1 MVFLGLFEGESPWRP
16 PHLLCF
22 DDFSDIMAKL
32 IFNRLLL
39 AVFTLFAVSVL
50 IFVCTE
56 ILPGDVA
63 SAVLGQGATPEA
75 LVIFR
80 KELGL
85 DVPAPIR
92 FWNWFTAAMQGDLGT
107 ALTNKRVIVDE
118 LLPRLGNTLF
128 LAGFAALIAIPLAVG
143 LGIISAINEGKWSDK
158 ISNLVTLVA
167 ISLPEFFIAY
177 LLIIF
182 FVVEFAW
189 FPSLS
194 TVFAGMPLGERI
206 YQTTLPAL
214 TLTLLVAAHILRMTR
229 SSVLSVMST
238 PYIEMAFLKGAKRRR
253 VITRH
258 ALPNA
263 AAPIITVIGL
273 NLAYLVVGVVVIEA
287 VFTYPGLGQYM
298 VDAVSKR
305 DVPVIQ
311 ACGLVFALVFV
322 TLNTLADV
330 LVILVNPRL
339 RHKR

>member
-1 MVFLGLFEGESPWRP
+1 MVKLIVNRLFLGIL
-16 PHLLCF
+16 
-22 DDFSDIMAKL
+22 
-32 IFNRLLL
+32 
-39 AVFTLFAVSVL
+39 TLFAVSIL

-75 LVIFR
+75 LIVFR

-85 DVPAPIR
+85 DVPAYLR
-92 FWNWFTAAMQGDLGT
+92 YWNWLVGALHGNLGV

-118 LLPRLGNTLF
+118 VLPRLGNTLF
-128 LAGFAALIAIPLAVG
+128 LAGYAALIAIPLAVG
-143 LGIISAINEGKWSDK
+143 LGVFSAINEGKLSDQL
-158 ISNLVTLVA
+158 SNVLTLIA

-177 LLIIF
+177 LLIILMA
-182 FVVEFAW
+182 VNVQW

-194 TVFAGMPLGERI
+194 TVFPGMPFGERVH
-206 YQTTLPAL
+206 QSTLPAI
-214 TLTLLVAAHILRMTR
+214 TLTLLVAAHMLRMTR

-238 PYIEMAFLKGAKRRR
+238 PYIEMAFLKGAKRQR

-263 AAPIITVIGL
+263 AAPIITVIAL
-273 NLAYLVVGVVVIEA
+273 NLAYLVVGVVVIES
-287 VFTYPGLGQYM
+287 VFVYPGLGQLM

-305 DVPVIQ
+305 DVPVVQ
-311 ACGLVFALVFV
+311 ACGLVFAMVFV
-322 TLNTLADV
+322 LLNTVADI

-339 RHKR
+339 RHMR

>member
-1 MVFLGLFEGESPWRP
+1 
-16 PHLLCF
+16 
-22 DDFSDIMAKL
+22 MAKMIL
-32 IFNRLLL
+32 NRVLLGVL
-39 AVFTLFAVSVL
+39 TLFAVSVL
-50 IFVCTE
+50 IFICTE

-63 SAVLGQGATPEA
+63 SAVMANMATPENLA
-75 LVIFR
+75 IMR

-85 DVPAPIR
+85 DRPAYER
-92 FWNWFTAAMQGDLGT
+92 YLSWLWGALQGDLGV
-107 ALTNKRVIVDE
+107 ALTNKRVIIDE
-118 LLPRLGNTLF
+118 VLPRLGNTLF
-128 LAGFAALIAIPLAVG
+128 LAGYAALIAIPLAVG
-143 LGIISAINEGKWSDK
+143 LGVYSAINEGKLSDK
-158 ISNLVTLVA
+158 LSNILTLIA
-167 ISLPEFFIAY
+167 ISFPEFFIAY

-182 FVVEFAW
+182 FAVNVEW

-194 TVFAGMPLGERI
+194 TVSPGMPFVDRV
-206 YQTTLPAL
+206 YQSTLPAI
-214 TLTLLVAAHILRMTR
+214 TLTLLVAAHMLRMTR

-238 PYIEMAFLKGAKRRR
+238 PYIEMAFLKGAKRGR

-263 AAPIITVIGL
+263 AAPIITVIAL

-287 VFTYPGLGQYM
+287 VFVYPGLGQLM

-322 TLNTLADV
+322 LLNTLADV

>member
-1 MVFLGLFEGESPWRP
+1 
-16 PHLLCF
+16 
-22 DDFSDIMAKL
+22 MAKL
-32 IFNRLLL
+32 ILNRFFLGVL
-39 AVFTLFAVSVL
+39 TLFAVSVL

-75 LVIFR
+75 LAVFR
-80 KELGL
+80 KELGY
-85 DVPAPIR
+85 DIPSYMR
-92 FWNWFTAAMQGDLGT
+92 YWNWLVGVLHGDLGI

-118 LLPRLGNTLF
+118 VLPRLGNTMF
-128 LAGFAALIAIPLAVG
+128 LAGYAALIAIPVAVG
-143 LGIISAINEGKWSDK
+143 LGVFSAINEGKISDK
-158 ISNLVTLVA
+158 LANILSLIA
-167 ISLPEFFIAY
+167 ISFPEFFIAY

-182 FVVEFAW
+182 LSVNVDW

-194 TVFAGMPLGERI
+194 TVFKGMPFSERV
-206 YQTTLPAL
+206 YQTTLPAI
-214 TLTLLVAAHILRMTR
+214 TLTLLVAAHMLRMTR

-238 PYIEMAFLKGAKRRR
+238 PYIEMAFLKGAKRGR

-263 AAPIITVIGL
+263 AAPIITVIAL

-287 VFTYPGLGQYM
+287 VFVYPGLGQLM

-311 ACGLVFALVFV
+311 ACGLVFAMVFV
-322 TLNTLADV
+322 LLNTVADI

>member
-1 MVFLGLFEGESPWRP
+1 MKAR
-16 PHLLCF
+16 HLLANLHTSCVPTIF
-22 DDFSDIMAKL
+22 LDKMAKL

-92 FWNWFTAAMQGDLGT
+92 FWNWFTAAIQGDLGT

-118 LLPRLGNTLF
+118 LMPRLANTLF

-143 LGIISAINEGKWSDK
+143 MGIISAINEGRLSDRL
-158 ISNLVTLVA
+158 SNVVTLVA

-182 FVVEFAW
+182 FAVNVPW

-194 TVFAGMPLGERI
+194 TVFSDMPLGERI
-206 YQTTLPAL
+206 YQTTLPAI

-229 SSVLSVMST
+229 SSVLAVMST

-322 TLNTLADV
+322 GLNTLADV

>member
-1 MVFLGLFEGESPWRP
+1 
-16 PHLLCF
+16 
-22 DDFSDIMAKL
+22 MAKL
-32 IFNRLLL
+32 ILNRFFLGVL
-39 AVFTLFAVSVL
+39 TLFAVSVL
-50 IFVCTE
+50 IFACTE

-75 LVIFR
+75 LAVFR
-80 KELGL
+80 KELGY
-85 DVPAPIR
+85 DIPSYMR
-92 FWNWFTAAMQGDLGT
+92 YWNWLVGVLQGDLGVS
-107 ALTNKRVIVDE
+107 LTNKLVIVDE
-118 LLPRLGNTLF
+118 VLPRLGNTMF
-128 LAGFAALIAIPLAVG
+128 LAGYAALIAIPVAVG
-143 LGIISAINEGKWSDK
+143 LGVYSAINEGKISDK
-158 ISNLVTLVA
+158 LANILSLIA

-182 FVVEFAW
+182 FSVNVDW

-194 TVFAGMPLGERI
+194 TVFKGMPFGERV
-206 YQTTLPAL
+206 YQTTLPAI
-214 TLTLLVAAHILRMTR
+214 TLTLLVAAHMLRMTR

-238 PYIEMAFLKGAKRRR
+238 PYIEMAFLKGAKRGR

-263 AAPIITVIGL
+263 AAPIITVIAL

-287 VFTYPGLGQYM
+287 VFVYPGLGQLM

-311 ACGLVFALVFV
+311 ACGLVFAMVFV
-322 TLNTLADV
+322 LLNTVADI